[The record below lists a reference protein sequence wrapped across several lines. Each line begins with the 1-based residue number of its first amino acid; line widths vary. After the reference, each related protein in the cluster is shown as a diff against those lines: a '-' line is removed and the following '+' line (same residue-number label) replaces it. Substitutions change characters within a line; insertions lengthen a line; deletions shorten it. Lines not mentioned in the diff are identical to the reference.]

1 MSDTVRCTARTLT
14 VPIATRRHNP
24 HNQFIYGAHSMV
36 NYSRSQMKFGLT
48 YLNFNKTDFNKKF
61 LGYEITKFNEIGKS
75 IHTHYV
81 LFTVRKYCFPND
93 KK

>member
-1 MSDTVRCTARTLT
+1 MKGKSVCAPDTFCSLQAYVHHLIKNTL
-14 VPIATRRHNP
+14 PFP
-24 HNQFIYGAHSMV
+24 C
-36 NYSRSQMKFGLT
+36 
-48 YLNFNKTDFNKKF
+48 
-61 LGYEITKFNEIGKS
+61 YEITKFNEIGKS